1 MRYIILAACVII
13 QVCLGGV
20 YAWSG
25 LVPALKE
32 TVGLSTAQT
41 QIIFGGLFA
50 AFTISMIW
58 AGKLLE
64 RLGPRMVAGIGGLL
78 FGSGYLIATLGGGH
92 FALMLLGISL
102 CAGVGTGFGY
112 VCPLATGMRW
122 FPNHRGLVTGVAM
135 AGFGG
140 GAVLLSSLVEYLLS
154 GGMHVLVVLQWIGLS
169 YGVVLLVAAAMLK
182 FPTFEVA
189 GRVIEPVA
197 ARRLVREPLFKLLVL
212 GMFAGTF
219 AGMLVIGNLKM
230 IALSKGID
238 SLWATWSIS
247 AFAMG
252 NAAGRITWGMI
263 CDRTD
268 ERVIP
273 LKLVSLALPL
283 AGLIWSHTAGVFIAF
298 SFAVGFGFG
307 ACFVVYAAQVASRY
321 GPARVGAIYPL
332 VFLAYGAA
340 GIVGPPIGGLL
351 YDYTSSYT
359 AAIVLSCGVL
369 GLGLL
374 GSLGLLR
381 RLRPARQRPDADV
394 YRANLQE
401 EPQ

>member
-1 MRYIILAACVII
+1 MRYIILTACVII

-25 LVPALKE
+25 LAPALKE

-50 AFTISMIW
+50 AFTLSMIG
-58 AGKLLE
+58 AGKLLD
-64 RLGPRMVAGIGGLL
+64 RLGPRLVAGIGGLL
-78 FGSGYLIATLGGGH
+78 FGSGYVIASLWGGN
-92 FALMLLGISL
+92 FAMMLLGISL
-102 CAGVGTGFGY
+102 LAGVGTGFGY

-169 YGVVLLVAAAMLK
+169 YGVVLVISAAVLR
-182 FPTFEVA
+182 FPTAETV
-189 GRVIEPVA
+189 GRATEPIAVG
-197 ARRLVREPLFKLLVL
+197 RLVREPLFRLLVL

-238 SLWATWSIS
+238 SLAATWSIS

-252 NAAGRITWGMI
+252 NAAGRITWGLI
-263 CDRTD
+263 CDRRD

-273 LKLVSLALPL
+273 LKLMSLALPL
-283 AGLIWSHTAGVFIAF
+283 AALIWSHAAWVFIVF

-321 GPARVGAIYPL
+321 GPARVGSIYPL

-340 GIVGPPIGGLL
+340 GIVGPPVGGLL
-351 YDYTSSYT
+351 YDVTGSYT
-359 AAIVLSCGVL
+359 PAIVLSCGVL
-369 GLGLL
+369 GLGLV